1 MMSSPV
7 QWTGAPAALLVDHVG
22 YNAMDL
28 IPLPRLAE
36 CMAIGEAAGCVCR
49 PVRHRRQEG
58 PAGRVGAVCRTVV
71 PHHIVR
77 IIHRIGG
84 DGNARSEEHKTETPV
99 TNAHIV
105 FCLLLEKNTM

>member
-49 PVRHRRQEG
+49 QVRHRSQDG
-58 PAGRVGAVCRTVV
+58 TVGRVGAVCRTVV
-71 PHHIVR
+71 PHHIDR
-77 IIHRIGG
+77 IIHPYGG
-84 DGNARSEEHKTETPV
+84 VGYAHRPQPQTKKDGKQV
-99 TNAHIV
+99 
-105 FCLLLEKNTM
+105 